1 LCAIARHNPPI
12 IEIIM
17 SSTKPSLLTRD
28 QTVWREGREAA
39 RKRLTKKDNP
49 YASGTADH
57 RAWNKGFKGE

>member
-1 LCAIARHNPPI
+1 
-12 IEIIM
+12 M
-17 SSTKPSLLTRD
+17 SMTKPSLLTRD